1 MIATGIFND
10 FVVGN
15 KGGSV
20 IEPRTLLSFSFPSMK
35 ERLGRQRKNKPVS
48 SLLKI
53 QSKLYSACFCRRSFI
68 SSPIAEI
75 LTSHISPW
83 RFTFLKLYQFLKR
96 SSQPALALCFWMF
109 IALAYLLAWS
119 CIILLIGRLFG
130 EKFALVYLIQANFFS
145 LTSKYFPSQTH
156 SSERSPVYQFPFNFS
171 ALFFSLE
178 ITTRIPSKIS
188 LNIFPFFKFLQQLQP
203 FC

>member
-1 MIATGIFND
+1 MYIYLKHSGVFGFPMIATGIFND

-20 IEPRTLLSFSFPSMK
+20 IEPRTSLSFSFPSIQ
-35 ERLGRQRKNKPVS
+35 ERLWRQRKKDVHRFGVFARMK
-48 SLLKI
+48 LHHFAHWKI
-53 QSKLYSACFCRRSFI
+53 I
-68 SSPIAEI
+68 WGEI
-75 LTSHISPW
+75 CSRVFDP
-83 RFTFLKLYQFLKR
+83 
-96 SSQPALALCFWMF
+96 
-109 IALAYLLAWS
+109 
-119 CIILLIGRLFG
+119 G
-130 EKFALVYLIQANFFS
+130 EFFS